1 MERLIKISNKLFIDL
16 NNYYEKIDETEDLN
30 IFDKTNNECVENNI
44 SNADNDCKLEIK
56 KTVDIFINLTKNK
69 NIDYCTSIKFKDT
82 KLDII
87 KLIQGIN
94 NSYMKNEEYH
104 YLRLMMI
111 ICLKNYIFEYVNK
124 YLKNII
130 NNYEEKKHKK
140 EINNFSSLIY
150 SKNDDKTDGIENV
163 QIPQMQPLYI
173 NFLNENI
180 IEHSK
185 LLENTDNNSKRFKE
199 EEWIYLRE
207 NILLLIKNS
216 CVINDRKS
224 SNFPSFEEYI
234 NNNMHKSFK
243 KYKSI
248 IEMKKFNICLYFI
261 DIFLNIFLIDY
272 PYKWGNVIENIS
284 RIFKVVSIIK
294 ENDFTN
300 ALNYDYNSTINY
312 ITELMKLNDS
322 TCEIGNVEN
331 KYRMVIHFQNLYSL
345 MFLLN
350 KILKKYIPKIQNRN
364 NYSVLYHN
372 YFISY
377 INNDNRKLL
386 ETNDYGNLKIPC
398 ENLLS
403 GFKDI
408 IKIYF
413 PFFNRLLYYLLN
425 SINNI
430 YAMFTAKKIIKFLY
444 KTMLCHFSELPVDV
458 MNNELEILFHN
469 ISKIID
475 IDLSEYVNNLY
486 FINTNGTSE
495 IGLISVSKITEESSY
510 ENLCVLIG
518 SQKNNLVKLL
528 LTIILKAKKWCLK
541 ILNVFLFRSIHF
553 DEMND
558 TWKIILKNFENKYII
573 FLEKISILILKVI
586 INTTYTDEEKENHT
600 KLFSYIKYII
610 NFTDYIKFSDKCL
623 SLSINYL
630 CMIISMTSLQNFVKQ
645 NILSDV
651 FLNCLF
657 IHINSSSH
665 IECIDNFTNNPAE
678 KDEDS
683 SFDNLKFEKYI
694 IWFHKIPLFRKFL
707 LNYYDDTKS
716 KNILK
721 KYVNYIFFLF
731 CELLDN
737 YFYDIIFYLDK
748 NVKDNLRR
756 CLVIQ
761 NEYMHLLYPEI
772 FINNEI
778 KFTDGVIE
786 MECNKKS
793 TLLINTEICMRT
805 QNHNIYINDV
815 MCHISE
821 IIKRHM
827 KDNGIEHTI
836 DFSYF
841 YSLNNESFN
850 NLIYIIKNLPLY
862 KYSQEELIFKDLY
875 SMENKHNINLSC
887 LIMNDINL
895 YKYISFFMFL
905 SYYKYSFIKKKLEQ
919 FIEVDTAVKNSEKNN
934 DNFDESFGNFD
945 EGEKDDNKE
954 KLMIDDYIEEY
965 CKNKNCYIS
974 YFENN
979 EITKFDTIIN
989 DFKINDKSFFFNYI
1003 LVNGFHPYSNNLKR
1017 ITIWM
1022 LKEYVNM
1029 TWFDENTL
1037 RFFFFIC
1044 FINLFYF
1051 EKHLKF
1057 KSFNTL
1063 INFMYK
1069 FGIPSK
1075 AFYDDFREVFTF
1087 LFFQLLI
1094 LFIKNEATAV
1104 DNTFY
1109 CDNIDVVLNE
1119 NNEKTSLFKYITEGS
1134 IDSSY
1139 FDDDIIIYK
1148 TYLYNQMNCFS
1159 DFFINNVLYN
1169 NFNFYMEKMEQK
1181 NLNKFLNFISLFYQN
1196 EINNNIFL
1204 FISLLNDSLLDT
1216 KSIAIERGIT
1226 EYSFLRILK
1235 FLSFFLE
1242 HYTNASSTQ
1251 DLLVMKILQ
1260 NSKFITHFKNI
1271 IMKNKMKDQIN
1282 EETLNEIYYIL
1293 YIFTKN
1299 SLFNYKIFWFY
1310 FLYSV
1315 AGISNSL
1322 NIFQLK
1328 EINKLEK
1335 IPSIP
1340 IYAFQF
1346 FNNLIKRDILYFFF
1360 SLAEE
1365 KPFNKININIS
1376 LIEIFRKICLLL
1388 ICLSDESLNEQNYC
1402 NNSTSHIY
1410 GLYLYNNLLS
1420 YFMSLLTKN
1429 NIFFT
1434 YLFWNEIKR
1443 SYDLIQDHIEMYDM
1457 DNASNYSFKKFDEGN
1472 YTEKN
1477 IDSNDCIY
1485 FDQYNLHDNTKDID
1499 DDESLYERM
1508 QEDPYMD
1515 LGDGVYVDIEEEEE
1529 ENGKERRNKQIS
1541 INSKNSEISEPN
1553 FNYIDEIS
1561 ISSNLCRKRYES
1573 INNESINVIPDF
1585 KRGKVLSSI
1594 LFYEELKNYLINKKK
1609 RLSRTRDSSF
1619 TGFNNIGVNISMENK
1634 ILKLLNTIYFNMF
1647 LLKDKN
1653 NEFIRKLIKT
1663 LKYVNTNLQL
1673 NCSDNGY
1680 NLYSVLLMI
1689 QKKRYIYQ
1697 SFSMYIF
1704 IDIQHFLNTLFNEQN
1719 GGSIIDG
1726 WLNDIFYIYQSS
1738 DDLKCFIFSFA
1749 SMLIYLCLYEKKK
1762 RLCSASKNDNKN
1774 LDTEQIGEDHEFIGK
1789 SKIENIGE
1797 GEYKSDFFLKDDN
1810 ISFGNNS
1817 INNDKKNSS
1826 MNDLDKILEGIDL
1839 EYFNV
1844 HVIKI
1849 LRERLDKITKAIIN
1863 AVLILPIPYE
1873 DNVNKFSKN
1882 ILRRLAP
1889 IYAEGDNIQNDNL
1902 LKFLNENKGDNKCDI
1917 SFNDLLENIEFM
1929 HLSDYE
1935 QKFYERKN
1943 INNYLKFSQNNI
1955 VHINKSE
1962 DLILYDKKLS
1972 VNYYI
1977 KNTINDGFL
1986 NKLVSDC
1993 NFENFKISL
2002 YIRKAFSLL
2011 TQEFYSTE
2019 NLINIVDSS
2028 DKYYNFINI
2037 ILMDI

>member
-1 MERLIKISNKLFIDL
+1 MDRLVKISNNIFIDL

-30 IFDKTNNECVENNI
+30 IFDKTNNEYVDNNL
-44 SNADNDCKLEIK
+44 NNPDNDCKLEIK
-56 KTVDIFINLTKNK
+56 RTVDIFINLIKDK

-111 ICLKNYIFEYVNK
+111 ICLKNYIFEFVNK
-124 YLKNII
+124 YLKNVI
-130 NNYEEKKHKK
+130 NNYEKKKHKK

-150 SKNDDKTDGIENV
+150 SKNDDKIYGIENV
-163 QIPQMQPLYI
+163 ELTQMQPLYI
-173 NFLNENI
+173 NFLSENI

-185 LLENTDNNSKRFKE
+185 LLENSDDNSKRFKE

-207 NILLLIKNS
+207 KILLLIKNS
-216 CVINDRKS
+216 CVINDSKS
-224 SNFPSFEEYI
+224 NNFGSFEEYI

-261 DIFLNIFLIDY
+261 DIFLNIFLVDF
-272 PYKWGNVIENIS
+272 PYKWGNVIENIFE
-284 RIFKVVSIIK
+284 IFKVVSIIK

-300 ALNYDYNSTINY
+300 ALNYNYNSTIDY
-312 ITELMKLNDS
+312 ITELMKFNDS
-322 TCEIGNVEN
+322 TCEIGNVEYN
-331 KYRMVIHFQNLYSL
+331 YRMVIHFQNLYSL

-350 KILKKYIPKIQNRN
+350 KILKKYIPRIQNRN
-364 NYSVLYHN
+364 YYSVLYHN

-377 INNDNRKLL
+377 INNNKKLL
-386 ETNDYGNLKIPC
+386 ETSDYDSLKIPC

-408 IKIYF
+408 VKICF

-425 SINNI
+425 FTNNI
-430 YAMFTAKKIIKFLY
+430 YVMFTAKKIIKFLY
-444 KTMLCHFSELPVDV
+444 KTILCHFSEFPVDV

-486 FINTNGTSE
+486 FINKNGTSE
-495 IGLISVSKITEESSY
+495 TGLMSVSKITEESSY
-510 ENLCVLIG
+510 ENLCELIY
-518 SQKNNLVKLL
+518 SQKNNLVKLI
-528 LTIILKAKKWCLK
+528 LTIILKTKKWCLK
-541 ILNVFLFRSIHF
+541 ILNIFLFRSIHF

-573 FLEKISILILKVI
+573 FLEKISILILKII

-610 NFTDYIKFSDKCL
+610 NFTDYIKLSDKCL

-630 CMIISMTSLQNFVKQ
+630 CMIISLKSLQNFVKQ

-651 FLNCLF
+651 FLNSLF
-657 IHINSSSH
+657 IHISSSSH
-665 IECIDNFTNNPAE
+665 IECVDNFTNNSTE
-678 KDEDS
+678 KEEDS

-694 IWFHKIPLFRKFL
+694 IWFHKIPLFRNFL

-793 TLLINTEICMRT
+793 NLLINTEICMRT
-805 QNHNIYINDV
+805 QNHNIYINDT
-815 MCHISE
+815 MCYISE
-821 IIKRHM
+821 IIKKHM
-827 KDNGIEHTI
+827 KDNGIEHDI

-875 SMENKHNINLSC
+875 SIENKHNINLSC

-895 YKYISFFMFL
+895 YKYFSFFMFL
-905 SYYKYSFIKKKLEQ
+905 SYYKYLFIKKKLEQ
-919 FIEVDTAVKNSEKNN
+919 FIEVDIILKNREKNN
-934 DNFDESFGNFD
+934 KFDESFGNFD
-945 EGEKDDNKE
+945 ECEKDDNKE
-954 KLMIDDYIEEY
+954 KLMIDDYMEEY

-979 EITKFDTIIN
+979 EIIKFDTIIN

-1022 LKEYVNM
+1022 VKEYVNI

-1057 KSFNTL
+1057 KSFDTL

-1069 FGIPSK
+1069 FGIPREV
-1075 AFYDDFREVFTF
+1075 FYDDFREFFTF

-1094 LFIKNEATAV
+1094 LFIKNEANAV
-1104 DNTFY
+1104 DNIFY
-1109 CDNIDVVLNE
+1109 CDNIDVVLSE
-1119 NNEKTSLFKYITEGS
+1119 NNEKTCLFKYITEGS
-1134 IDSSY
+1134 INSSY
-1139 FDDDIIIYK
+1139 FDDDIVVYK
-1148 TYLYNQMNCFS
+1148 NYLYNQVNCFS

-1204 FISLLNDSLLDT
+1204 FINLLNDSLLDT
-1216 KSIAIERGIT
+1216 KSMTIERNIT

-1251 DLLVMKILQ
+1251 DVLVMKILQ
-1260 NSKFITHFKNI
+1260 N
-1271 IMKNKMKDQIN
+1271 
-1282 EETLNEIYYIL
+1282 
-1293 YIFTKN
+1293 
-1299 SLFNYKIFWFY
+1299 
-1310 FLYSV
+1310 
-1315 AGISNSL
+1315 
-1322 NIFQLK
+1322 
-1328 EINKLEK
+1328 
-1335 IPSIP
+1335 
-1340 IYAFQF
+1340 
-1346 FNNLIKRDILYFFF
+1346 
-1360 SLAEE
+1360 AEE

-1388 ICLSDESLNEQNYC
+1388 ICLSDEGLNEQNYC

-1420 YFMSLLTKN
+1420 YFMTLLTKN

-1443 SYDLIQDHIEMYDM
+1443 SYDLIQDHIEIYDM
-1457 DNASNYSFKKFDEGN
+1457 DNTSNYSFKKFDEGN

-1485 FDQYNLHDNTKDID
+1485 FDQYNLRDNTKDID
-1499 DDESLYERM
+1499 DDGSLYDLM

-1515 LGDGVYVDIEEEEE
+1515 LGDGIYVDIDEEEE
-1529 ENGKERRNKQIS
+1529 ENGKERKYKQIS
-1541 INSKNSEISEPN
+1541 VNSKNSEISEPN
-1553 FNYIDEIS
+1553 FSHIDEIS
-1561 ISSNLCRKRYES
+1561 ISSNLCRKRHES
-1573 INNESINVIPDF
+1573 INSELISVIPDF
-1585 KRGKVLSSI
+1585 KRVKLLSTI
-1594 LFYEELKNYLINKKK
+1594 IFYEELKNYLINKKK

-1619 TGFNNIGVNISMENK
+1619 NCLNIISVNFNMENK

-1680 NLYSVLLMI
+1680 SLYSVLLMI

-1704 IDIQHFLNTLFNEQN
+1704 IDIQHFLNILFNEHI

-1738 DDLKCFIFSFA
+1738 DDLKCFIFSFTN
-1749 SMLIYLCLYEKKK
+1749 MLIYLCLYEKRK
-1762 RLCSASKNDNKN
+1762 RICSASTHDNIN
-1774 LDTEQIGEDHEFIGK
+1774 LGTEEIGEDSNFIGK
-1789 SKIENIGE
+1789 SKIKNIGK
-1797 GEYKSDFFLKDDN
+1797 GEYKSDCFLKDEN
-1810 ISFGNNS
+1810 ISFGNNN
-1817 INNDKKNSS
+1817 INNNKNYSN
-1826 MNDLDKILEGIDL
+1826 MNDFDKILEGIDL

-1844 HVIKI
+1844 DVIKN
-1849 LRERLDKITKAIIN
+1849 LRDRLEKITKAIIN

-1873 DNVNKFSKN
+1873 DNVNKFNKN

-1902 LKFLNENKGDNKCDI
+1902 LKFLNENKSDNKYDI

-1929 HLSDYE
+1929 HLNDYE

-1943 INNYLKFSQNNI
+1943 INNYLKFSHNNI
-1955 VHINKSE
+1955 VHLNKSE
-1962 DLILYDKKLS
+1962 DLILYGKKLS

-1977 KNTINDGFL
+1977 QNTINDGFL
-1986 NKLVSDC
+1986 NRLVSDC

-2019 NLINIVDSS
+2019 NLINIVNSS